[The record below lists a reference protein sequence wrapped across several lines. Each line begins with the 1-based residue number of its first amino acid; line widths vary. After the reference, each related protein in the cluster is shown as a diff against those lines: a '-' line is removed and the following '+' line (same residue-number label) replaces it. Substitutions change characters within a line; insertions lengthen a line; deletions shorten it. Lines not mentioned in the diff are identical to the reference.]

1 MARVFLSHSSRDTRQ
16 AIALKRWLEQ
26 AEPGLA
32 GEIYLDVDP
41 ETGIGTGMR
50 WTEALWQVNARC
62 EAVICLLS
70 RNWAASAECH
80 AEYRQAEGM
89 HKPIFCARIEP
100 FTEDDVTRAWQSC
113 DLFGDGPAA
122 EVVIDGDG
130 QPVRL
135 QLDGL
140 HRLLR
145 GLRAVGIGADSFA
158 WPPAADPGRSPY
170 RGWQPLESVDA
181 AVYFGRDA
189 QLARALDELRDMR
202 TAGRERMF
210 VVLGPSGV
218 GKSSF
223 LRAGLLPRLRRDDR
237 QVLDDDRGS
246 PATSRADRGNGSG
259 SLGARPPQGGRADQP
274 SLGELKNAI
283 SDDGAVRA
291 WLTEAAEAARNRFL
305 GRVGRRGTQPTLVL
319 PLDQAEELFGVDA
332 GEEGRAFL
340 ELLGTAR

>member
-1 MARVFLSHSSRDTRQ
+1 MSRVFLSHSSRDNRQ

-70 RNWAASAECH
+70 SNWAASAECH

-100 FTEDDVTRAWQSC
+100 FAENDVTRAWQSC

-122 EVVIDGDG
+122 EVVVDGDG

-140 HRLLR
+140 HRLLG

-158 WPPAADPGRSPY
+158 WPPPGDPDRSPY

-189 QLARALDELRDMR
+189 QIVRALDELREMR
-202 TAGRERMF
+202 VAGRERMF

-237 QVLDDDRGS
+237 RFLTMTVVRPQRHALTGE
-246 PATSRADRGNGSG
+246 TG
-259 SLGARPPQGGRADQP
+259 LARSIHDLRKEVGLTEP
-274 SLGELKNAI
+274 SLGEIKNAI

-291 WLTEAAEAARNRFL
+291 WLTEAAEAARNR
-305 GRVGRRGTQPTLVL
+305 
-319 PLDQAEELFGVDA
+319 
-332 GEEGRAFL
+332 
-340 ELLGTAR
+340 LLGCAGVRGRSRRWCCRSTRPRSCSVSMRGKRGGRSWSCSAGC

>member
-1 MARVFLSHSSRDTRQ
+1 MSRVFLSHSSRDNRH

-26 AEPGLA
+26 AEPGWPA
-32 GEIYLDVDP
+32 RSLDLDP

-70 RNWAASAECH
+70 SNWAASEECH

-89 HKPIFCARIEP
+89 HKPIFCARIES
-100 FTEDDVTRAWQSC
+100 FEEDVTRAWQSC
-113 DLFGDGPAA
+113 DLFGDGPAT
-122 EVVIDGDG
+122 EVVVDSDGR
-130 QPVRL
+130 PVRL

-140 HRLLR
+140 YRLLR

-158 WPPAADPGRSPY
+158 WPPAEDLDRSPY

-189 QLARALDELRDMR
+189 QIVRALDELRDMR

-210 VVLGPSGV
+210 VMLGPSGV

-223 LRAGLLPRLRRDDR
+223 LRAGLLPRLHR
-237 QVLDDDRGS
+237 DDRGS
-246 PATSRADRGNGSG
+246 
-259 SLGARPPQGGRADQP
+259 
-274 SLGELKNAI
+274 
-283 SDDGAVRA
+283 
-291 WLTEAAEAARNRFL
+291 
-305 GRVGRRGTQPTLVL
+305 RR
-319 PLDQAEELFGVDA
+319 
-332 GEEGRAFL
+332 
-340 ELLGTAR
+340 